1 MKFLDVATFA
11 AINAKLNHIDI
22 GEAFVGGRIE
32 AYSCKIAGTDKKLI
46 KTIRS
51 SLEKTANLEKSSS
64 NGQEELR
71 SSLERSPKNLGTSPF
86 GPLNETQSQK
96 TFISL
101 IQVLNASFPDY
112 DFSSVTSQDFKK
124 EDPKRVVAAVDSMM
138 AYLNDLGA
146 LIKKIW
152 SAIDVEIRLDEADVY
167 SYQPDPDHD
176 PFCETPSLWHFT
188 LFFYNKKL
196 KRVIF
201 FTCRAW
207 SKITARTT
215 SPPPELLDDDSSY
228 WYYDQV
234 YEDMEE

>member
-1 MKFLDVATFA
+1 
-11 AINAKLNHIDI
+11 
-22 GEAFVGGRIE
+22 
-32 AYSCKIAGTDKKLI
+32 
-46 KTIRS
+46 
-51 SLEKTANLEKSSS
+51 
-64 NGQEELR
+64 
-71 SSLERSPKNLGTSPF
+71 
-86 GPLNETQSQK
+86 
-96 TFISL
+96 
-101 IQVLNASFPDY
+101 LNASFPDY

-124 EDPKRVVAAVDSMM
+124 EDPKKVISAVDSMM
-138 AYLNDLGA
+138 TYLNDLGA
-146 LIKKIW
+146 LIKRIW

-176 PFCETPSLWHFT
+176 PFCETPALWHFT

-207 SKITARTT
+207 SKITARTA
-215 SPPPELLDDDSSY
+215 SPPPEILDDDSSY